1 MNRTESHNPEFVI
14 DSTGKKKAVILSFE
28 EYEEL
33 LQDLNDLSVIAE
45 RRNEGTISHESLL
58 NELRDDGKI

>member
-1 MNRTESHNPEFVI
+1 MKRVENLNPEFVI

-33 LQDLNDLSVIAE
+33 LQDLADLSVLAE
-45 RRNEGTISHESLL
+45 RRNEDTISHESLL
-58 NELRDDGKI
+58 NELRADGKI

>member
-14 DSTGKKKAVILSFE
+14 DSTSKKKAVILSFE

-45 RRNEGTISHESLL
+45 
-58 NELRDDGKI
+58 